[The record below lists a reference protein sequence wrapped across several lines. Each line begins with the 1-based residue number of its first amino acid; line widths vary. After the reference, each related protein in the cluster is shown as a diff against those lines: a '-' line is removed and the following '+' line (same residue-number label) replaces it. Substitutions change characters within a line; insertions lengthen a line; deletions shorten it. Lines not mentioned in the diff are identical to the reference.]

1 MAILNQQKSTFVPVV
16 RIVNIIFFYFFSFVE
31 LARQFHVL
39 VRFSFCK
46 MTRRAMIFL
55 KIVIFLKKHPFS
67 YKIAFSTLQIPK
79 EFWWH

>member
-46 MTRRAMIFL
+46 MTRLAMIFL
-55 KIVIFLKKHPFS
+55 KIVIFFKKTSF
-67 YKIAFSTLQIPK
+67 FV
-79 EFWWH
+79 